1 MVNFNS
7 NFIITKDND
16 IKNKLCNMGCSL
28 LNKTNDFFVFNNM
41 LKNQCSYSLLHD
53 MNIDSSKIYFT
64 NKLFFRK

>member
-16 IKNKLCNMGCSL
+16 IKNKLCDIGCSL

-41 LKNQCSYSLLHD
+41 LQYQYSYSLLD
-53 MNIDSSKIYFT
+53 ALGIDSSKIYFT